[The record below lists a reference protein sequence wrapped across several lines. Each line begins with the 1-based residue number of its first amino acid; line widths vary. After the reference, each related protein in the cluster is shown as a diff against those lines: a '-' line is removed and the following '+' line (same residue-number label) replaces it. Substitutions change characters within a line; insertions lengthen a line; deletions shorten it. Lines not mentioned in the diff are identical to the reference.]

1 MVPEM
6 ELMFQEDA
14 GHNIIDFAT
23 NDTCIFTTG
32 DDSSLRLFDSDQGM
46 MLIEPMADME
56 VDRLAVQGRH
66 LVARCGGGQA
76 MMVFKYTDGA
86 EELEEEDFIECEDLF
101 GDGDDNSNGSK
112 FIMKGGLKV
121 DLSGTEYNA
130 ILTCYQDAES
140 KLSVKMLKNKSYG
153 GV

>member
-1 MVPEM
+1 
-6 ELMFQEDA
+6 
-14 GHNIIDFAT
+14 
-23 NDTCIFTTG
+23 
-32 DDSSLRLFDSDQGM
+32 
-46 MLIEPMADME
+46 
-56 VDRLAVQGRH
+56 
-66 LVARCGGGQA
+66 

-101 GDGDDNSNGSK
+101 GDGSDESNDVGSTK

-130 ILTCYQDAES
+130 ILTCYQDALNN
-140 KLSVKMLKNKSYG
+140 LSVKMLKNKSYG

>member
-1 MVPEM
+1 
-6 ELMFQEDA
+6 
-14 GHNIIDFAT
+14 
-23 NDTCIFTTG
+23 
-32 DDSSLRLFDSDQGM
+32 
-46 MLIEPMADME
+46 
-56 VDRLAVQGRH
+56 
-66 LVARCGGGQA
+66 

-86 EELEEEDFIECEDLF
+86 EELEEEDFIECEDMF
-101 GDGDDNSNGSK
+101 GNEGEDSSDGSK

>member
-1 MVPEM
+1 
-6 ELMFQEDA
+6 
-14 GHNIIDFAT
+14 
-23 NDTCIFTTG
+23 
-32 DDSSLRLFDSDQGM
+32 
-46 MLIEPMADME
+46 
-56 VDRLAVQGRH
+56 
-66 LVARCGGGQA
+66 

-101 GDGDDNSNGSK
+101 GDGDDNSDGSK

-121 DLSGTEYNA
+121 DLSGTEYNT

>member
-1 MVPEM
+1 M
-6 ELMFQEDA
+6 ELIFQEDS
-14 GHNIIDFAT
+14 GHQIVDFAL

-46 MLIEPMADME
+46 MLIEPMDDME
-56 VDRLAVQGRH
+56 IDRLAVQGRH

-76 MMVFKYTDGA
+76 MMVFKYTDGS
-86 EELEEEDFIECEDLF
+86 EELDEEDFIECEDLF
-101 GDGDDNSNGSK
+101 GLEDESKEGTK
-112 FIMKGGLKV
+112 FIIKGGLKV
-121 DLSGTEYNA
+121 SLSGTEYNM
-130 ILTCYQDAES
+130 ILTCYQNAEG